1 MKRWTLVPIVTF
13 MLAGFAY
20 AQELKSPNI
29 IQPVLSEQ
37 EISEIRKNIGNLPPM
52 AEKSGEFTP
61 TQEERP
67 GESELTSEEEIP
79 EFLPQDAKLSET
91 VLSEIEKYMGGK
103 ISPGITR
110 DIRQYGYD
118 LFRGPPSTFAPVTN
132 IPVGPDYVIGPG
144 DEIKVVIWG
153 KFDGQWSTTVDRDGN
168 ISFPTV
174 GTIGVTGLSFRE
186 LKELLHKEYSKY
198 FRGFNMNISMGVLRN
213 IRIYIVG
220 NAMRPGAYTISSLS
234 TLVNALFE
242 SGGPSKTGSMRNIQ
256 VKRNGKTVVQ
266 FDMYDFLLNGDKSKD
281 VRLMPEDVVFIPP
294 IGNIA
299 GIAGH
304 IRTPA
309 IYELRG
315 DTRLSELIKMA
326 GGVTATGY
334 LRRVQIERI
343 YGNEAKK
350 IIDKEIQE
358 LTPEDDISLKD
369 GDIVKIFPI
378 SDAVVNAVSLQGNVA
393 RPGKY
398 QWYEGMTV
406 RDILG
411 DPEKGLLPETF
422 YEYALLERRSP
433 PDYHTEI
440 ISFNLEEVLLE
451 KKDVDLQPYDV
462 LTIYSKW
469 NFRER
474 PKVRISGAVNK
485 PGEYE
490 LFRGINISNLI
501 KTAGGLKPYALQKEA
516 ELTRVEITDEGPVT
530 KRIIVNLAKAIAHD
544 PANDL
549 SMNKYDYLLV
559 RTVPD
564 WQLYR
569 SVTISGEVTFP
580 GTYTV
585 RKGEKI
591 SSLLRRVGG
600 LTNDAYVKGAV
611 FTRESVRVLQQRQ
624 LSESIDRLEQ
634 QLLIQVAT
642 VTETALSVE
651 SAEQE
656 RMAAEQRRA
665 LLAKLRSARAKG
677 RLALDFE
684 LIEHMEK
691 FEKSPNDI
699 ALEEGDTITI
709 PEKPA
714 HIQVI
719 GAVYNQNAFIYDRK
733 SRIDSYLSRA
743 GGLTKNANKKEIYV
757 LKVDGTAISERGTAG
772 FQRQKLDPGDTIVV
786 PEKIDKIAW
795 LRNIKDMTQILYQLA
810 ITTAVLI
817 TL

>member
-1 MKRWTLVPIVTF
+1 MKRWVLIPIVTF
-13 MLAGFAY
+13 MLAGLAY

-37 EISEIRKNIGNLPPM
+37 EISEIRKKIGNLPPI
-52 AEKSGEFTP
+52 AEKPGELKVSE
-61 TQEERP
+61 EERP
-67 GESELTSEEEIP
+67 GEPELTSEEEIP
-79 EFLPQDAKLSET
+79 EILPQDEELHET
-91 VLSEIEKYMGGK
+91 VPSEIENYMGGK
-103 ISPGITR
+103 ISPGIAR
-110 DIRQYGYD
+110 NIRQYGYD

-144 DEIKVVIWG
+144 DGIKIVVWG
-153 KFDGQWSTTVDRDGN
+153 KIDGQWSTIVDRDGN

-174 GTIGVTGLSFRE
+174 GTIGVAGLSFRE

-198 FRGFNMNISMGVLRN
+198 FKDFNMNISMGVLRN

-242 SGGPSKTGSMRNIQ
+242 SGGPSKTGSMRSIQ
-256 VKRNGKTVVQ
+256 LKRNGKTVVQ

-281 VRLMPEDVVFIPP
+281 VRLMPEDVIFIPP
-294 IGNIA
+294 IGKIA

-309 IYELRG
+309 IYELKG
-315 DTRLSELIKMA
+315 DTKLSELIRMA

-358 LTPEDDISLKD
+358 LTPEDDIALND

-378 SDAVVNAVSLQGNVA
+378 SDAVVNAVSLKGNVA

-411 DPEKGLLPETF
+411 DPEKDLLPETF

-433 PDYHTEI
+433 RDYHKDI

-451 KKDVDLQPYDV
+451 KKSVDLQPYDEI
-462 LTIYSKW
+462 TIYSKW
-469 NFRER
+469 DFRER
-474 PKVRISGAVNK
+474 PKVRIFGAVNK

-490 LFRGINISNLI
+490 LFRGISISNLI
-501 KTAGGLKPYALQKEA
+501 KIAGGLKPYALKKEA
-516 ELTRVEITDEGPVT
+516 ELTRVEITDEGPVI
-530 KRIIVNLAKAIAHD
+530 KRIIVNLEKAIAHD

-549 SMNKYDYLLV
+549 SVNKYDYLFV

-569 SVTISGEVTFP
+569 SATISGEVTYP

-585 RKGEKI
+585 RKGERI
-591 SSLLRRVGG
+591 SSLLERAGG

-611 FTRESVRVLQQRQ
+611 FTRESVRALQQRQ
-624 LSESIDRLEQ
+624 LNEAVDRLEH

-642 VTETALSVE
+642 VTETALSAE

-665 LLAKLRSARAKG
+665 LLAKLRSAKAKG

-684 LIEHMEK
+684 LVENIEK
-691 FEKSPNDI
+691 FKKTPNDI
-699 ALEEGDTITI
+699 VLEEGDSLSI
-709 PEKPA
+709 PERPA
-714 HIQVI
+714 HVQVI
-719 GAVYNQNAFIYDRK
+719 GAVYNQNAFVYDRK

-743 GGLTKNANKKEIYV
+743 GGLMKNANRKEMYV

-772 FQRQKLDPGDTIVV
+772 FQRKKLDPGDTIVV

-795 LRNIKDMTQILYQLA
+795 LRNIKDLTQILYQIA
-810 ITTAVLI
+810 VTAAVIVVL
-817 TL
+817 